1 MCECPYL
8 FHILPHLWHLVG
20 ALIFCAMLFSDWY
33 QLFGTLHCPLMSSS
47 HLLLG
52 KILVLPPLPLPAC
65 PMHGPDQL
73 TQVTDHNLSTFEEL
87 NLFQLLVVSTET
99 GNVSFVQ
106 SGNSVQQHR
115 EQWGNLRILHTSE
128 KDHIDSP
135 LPTLVHSC
143 AHSTHNPKLYFYN
156 VKLEALKSFKLINA

>member
-1 MCECPYL
+1 MPL
-8 FHILPHLWHLVG
+8 PLSHIATSLTPSWSTDFLCHVVFW
-20 ALIFCAMLFSDWY
+20 LIPTIWY
-33 QLFGTLHCPLMSSS
+33 TSLSPDEFISFTVRE
-47 HLLLG
+47 
-52 KILVLPPLPLPAC
+52 ILVLPPLPLSAC